1 MDKNIF
7 GDTKILVFVFG
18 SVVIVFKKSNSQV
31 SDFVYSSSKIDYFSV
46 KWTFLANF
54 GLKNSDYCTSYTSVF
69 LYICHKL
76 K

>member
-1 MDKNIF
+1 MDKTYLEIQRYLFLYLGRLSLSLKN
-7 GDTKILVFVFG
+7 
-18 SVVIVFKKSNSQV
+18 NSQV

>member
-18 SVVIVFKKSNSQV
+18 SVVIVFKKNNSQV

-54 GLKNSDYCTSYTSVF
+54 GLKNSD
-69 LYICHKL
+69 
-76 K
+76 

>member
-18 SVVIVFKKSNSQV
+18 SVVIVFKKNNSQV

-54 GLKNSDYCTSYTSVF
+54 GLKNSDYCTSYTPVF

>member
-7 GDTKILVFVFG
+7 GDTKIRVFVFG
-18 SVVIVFKKSNSQV
+18 SVVIVFKKTIAR
-31 SDFVYSSSKIDYFSV
+31 FPTLFIDYFSV

>member
-18 SVVIVFKKSNSQV
+18 SVVIVFKKTIAR
-31 SDFVYSSSKIDYFSV
+31 FPTCLFLSKIDYFSV

>member
-18 SVVIVFKKSNSQV
+18 SVVIVFNKNNSQV

>member
-18 SVVIVFKKSNSQV
+18 SVVIVFKKNNSRV
-31 SDFVYSSSKIDYFSV
+31 SDFVYYSSKIDYFSV

-54 GLKNSDYCTSYTSVF
+54 GLKNSDYCTLILLFSSTF
-69 LYICHKL
+69 ATD
-76 K
+76 

>member
-1 MDKNIF
+1 MDNNIF

-18 SVVIVFKKSNSQV
+18 SVVIVFKKNNSQV

>member
-7 GDTKILVFVFG
+7 GDTKILVFIFG
-18 SVVIVFKKSNSQV
+18 LVVIVLKKTMAG
-31 SDFVYSSSKIDYFSV
+31 FPTLFITPL

-54 GLKNSDYCTSYTSVF
+54 GLKNSDYCTPYTSVF
-69 LYICHKL
+69 LYICHRL

>member
-7 GDTKILVFVFG
+7 GDTKILVFIFG
-18 SVVIVFKKSNSQV
+18 LVVIVLKKTMAG
-31 SDFVYSSSKIDYFSV
+31 FPTLFYYSSKIDYFSV

-54 GLKNSDYCTSYTSVF
+54 GLKNSDYCTPYTSVF
-69 LYICHKL
+69 LYICHRL

>member
-7 GDTKILVFVFG
+7 GDTKILVLYLG
-18 SVVIVFKKSNSQV
+18 RLSLSLKNNSQV

-54 GLKNSDYCTSYTSVF
+54 GLKIVIIVPLIPLFSSTFATN
-69 LYICHKL
+69 
-76 K
+76 

>member
-18 SVVIVFKKSNSQV
+18 SVVIVFKKNKSQV

-54 GLKNSDYCTSYTSVF
+54 
-69 LYICHKL
+69 
-76 K
+76 

>member
-1 MDKNIF
+1 MDKTYLEIQRYLFLYLGRLSLSLKN
-7 GDTKILVFVFG
+7 
-18 SVVIVFKKSNSQV
+18 NSQV

-54 GLKNSDYCTSYTSVF
+54 GLKNSDYCTPYTSVF
-69 LYICHKL
+69 LYICHRL

>member
-7 GDTKILVFVFG
+7 GDTKILVFIFG
-18 SVVIVFKKSNSQV
+18 LVVIVLKKTMAG
-31 SDFVYSSSKIDYFSV
+31 FPTLFITPLKLTISV

-54 GLKNSDYCTSYTSVF
+54 GLKNSDYCTPYTSVF
-69 LYICHKL
+69 LYICHRL

>member
-18 SVVIVFKKSNSQV
+18 SVVIVFKKNNSQV

-54 GLKNSDYCTSYTSVF
+54 GLKIVIIVPLIPLFSSTFATN
-69 LYICHKL
+69 
-76 K
+76 

>member
-7 GDTKILVFVFG
+7 GDTKILVLYLG
-18 SVVIVFKKSNSQV
+18 RLSLSLKNNSQV